1 MESRSVALGSS
12 QEQVVFPA
20 ATAFVHSA
28 IRKLRFVP
36 KFSRSV
42 TTSTRSF
49 QESETILAEA
59 GSNSPDKAQGG
70 KHCCRIRGGRSM
82 SSESIL
88 GLEENNTQQVEQT
101 PVPATVDVRLNT
113 LRETVLELLDEVE
126 SLAISR
132 PVDIK
137 RGARFSDEVRQFEVS
152 LIRTA
157 LGRTSGSQTR
167 AARLL
172 GLKPTT
178 LNAKIKRYGITA

>member
-1 MESRSVALGSS
+1 M
-12 QEQVVFPA
+12 
-20 ATAFVHSA
+20 
-28 IRKLRFVP
+28 
-36 KFSRSV
+36 
-42 TTSTRSF
+42 
-49 QESETILAEA
+49 
-59 GSNSPDKAQGG
+59 N
-70 KHCCRIRGGRSM
+70 
-82 SSESIL
+82 SESIL
-88 GLEENNTQQVEQT
+88 GLEANNTGAPEQT
-101 PVPATVDVRLNT
+101 PSGEENVDARLNT
-113 LRETVLELLDEVE
+113 LRETVLQLLGEVE

>member
-1 MESRSVALGSS
+1 M
-12 QEQVVFPA
+12 
-20 ATAFVHSA
+20 
-28 IRKLRFVP
+28 
-36 KFSRSV
+36 
-42 TTSTRSF
+42 ST
-49 QESETILAEA
+49 
-59 GSNSPDKAQGG
+59 
-70 KHCCRIRGGRSM
+70 
-82 SSESIL
+82 ESIL
-88 GLEENNTQQVEQT
+88 GLESNSPDSAERA
-101 PVPATVDVRLNT
+101 PSDSSVDQRLNT
-113 LRETVLELLDEVE
+113 LRETVLQLLDEVE

-178 LNAKIKRYGITA
+178 LNAKIKRYGITEAIQRALNRPPDEPGVATLHDLGLQDLAFEALVIRHEASFSAAAVQLSKARVAAIG

>member
-1 MESRSVALGSS
+1 MSSVL
-12 QEQVVFPA
+12 E
-20 ATAFVHSA
+20 
-28 IRKLRFVP
+28 L
-36 KFSRSV
+36 
-42 TTSTRSF
+42 
-49 QESETILAEA
+49 E
-59 GSNSPDKAQGG
+59 SNSPDSAERAQ
-70 KHCCRIRGGRSM
+70 K
-82 SSESIL
+82 ES
-88 GLEENNTQQVEQT
+88 
-101 PVPATVDVRLNT
+101 TVDVRLNT
-113 LRETVLELLDEVE
+113 LRETVLQLLDEVE

-178 LNAKIKRYGITA
+178 LNAKIKRYGIAPKDARTAASV